1 MVFYLSLHLFSGG
14 IEERKTFN
22 ELGSQHVSMSKV
34 QLSQR
39 VDEWVGCSSYLL
51 GFKKAG
57 LIPLSVYSGSFRG
70 TF

>member
-1 MVFYLSLHLFSGG
+1 MVFYLSLHVFSGG

-39 VDEWVGCSSYLL
+39 VDEWVGGGGGGLL
-51 GFKKAG
+51 FV
-57 LIPLSVYSGSFRG
+57 PFRV
-70 TF
+70 